1 MLSCI
6 GGVSPGGVRHYFSDL
21 TEKSVGRLSK
31 ELGGETKESKF
42 DLLIIFYGDI
52 FGHSPE
58 SQGVFA
64 NCLQAEPRDNRVE
77 E

>member
-21 TEKSVGRLSK
+21 TKKSVGRLSK

-42 DLLIIFYGDI
+42 DLLIIFLWGYFWALPRKSGC
-52 FGHSPE
+52 FCKLSSGR
-58 SQGVFA
+58 
-64 NCLQAEPRDNRVE
+64 AEGQ
-77 E
+77 